1 MTVDISQREYF
12 EDLYQQGR
20 HAIDRGELER
30 ALEIYDQALRWAEEW
45 GERDDVDRASCSRL
59 AVLLHT
65 GQGEMAS
72 RSLRMI
78 LMRSSNA
85 LNQFIAAYNIAMHYE
100 NAGDFS
106 KSQFY
111 GDLALD
117 HANRLG
123 SEDSRADFHRANCYC
138 HLGNLAIR
146 ESRFSEALGHYER
159 AADLYD
165 EDEVYR
171 RLGTLTSMGFCHLA
185 GERLSAGFALL
196 FRVRRAYV
204 RLRLGPSIA
213 AGRLRLAFCFG
224 YVQLEKFHQAVLHGK
239 EAIRIG
245 EECGDRDVV
254 KKALYLLGEA
264 EKIRGDEM
272 EAFKY
277 FANLQEDYYPD
288 HPNLPEILLYN
299 DTNRL
304 VNVWA

>member
-1 MTVDISQREYF
+1 MKVDISQREYF

-20 HAIDRGELER
+20 HAIDRGELKR
-30 ALEIYDQALRWAEEW
+30 ALEIYGEALRWAEEW

-59 AVLLHT
+59 AVLLNT

-100 NAGDFS
+100 NVGDLS
-106 KSQFY
+106 KSRFY
-111 GDLALD
+111 ADLALD
-117 HANRLG
+117 HAERLG
-123 SEDSRADFHRANCYC
+123 SNDSRTDFHRANCYC

-146 ESRFSEALGHYER
+146 ESRFAEALERYER
-159 AADLYD
+159 AVELYG

-185 GERLSAGFALL
+185 HDRFAEGFELL
-196 FRVRRAYV
+196 FTVRRAYIA
-204 RLRLGPSIA
+204 LRLGPSNA
-213 AGRLRLAFCFG
+213 SGRLRLAFCFG
-224 YVQLEKFHQAVLHGK
+224 YVELEKFHQAILHGK
-239 EAIRIG
+239 AAIRIG

-254 KKALYLLGEA
+254 KKALYLLGES
-264 EKIRGDEM
+264 EKLRGDEM

-277 FANLQEDYYPD
+277 FANLQEDFYPD
-288 HPNLPEILLYN
+288 NPNLPEILLYN

>member
-1 MTVDISQREYF
+1 MTVDITQREHF
-12 EDLYQQGR
+12 EDLYQRARQ
-20 HAIDRGELER
+20 AVDRGKLR
-30 ALEIYDQALRWAEEW
+30 KALELCDEALRWAEEY
-45 GERDDVDRASCSRL
+45 GERDDVDRASCGRL

-85 LNQFIAAYNIAMHYE
+85 LNQFIAAYNISKYYE
-100 NAGDFS
+100 QLEDFS
-106 KSQFY
+106 KSRFY
-111 GDLALD
+111 ADLALD
-117 HANRLG
+117 HANRIG
-123 SEDSRADFHRANCYC
+123 TDDPKAAFHRANSYS

-146 ESRFSEALGHYER
+146 ESRFSEALDHYER
-159 AADLYD
+159 AAGLFD

-171 RLGTLTSMGFCHLA
+171 RLAILASMGFCHLA
-185 GERLSAGFALL
+185 REHFSEGFKQL
-196 FRVRRAYV
+196 FTVRRAYH

-213 AGRLRLAFCFG
+213 TARLRLAFCFG
-224 YVQLEKFHQAVLHGK
+224 YVEIEKFHQAVLHGK
-239 EAIRIG
+239 AAVRIG

-264 EKIRGDEM
+264 EKLRGDEM
-272 EAFKY
+272 KAFTY
-277 FANLQEDYYPD
+277 FANLQEDFYPNN
-288 HPNLPEILLYN
+288 PNLPEILLYN